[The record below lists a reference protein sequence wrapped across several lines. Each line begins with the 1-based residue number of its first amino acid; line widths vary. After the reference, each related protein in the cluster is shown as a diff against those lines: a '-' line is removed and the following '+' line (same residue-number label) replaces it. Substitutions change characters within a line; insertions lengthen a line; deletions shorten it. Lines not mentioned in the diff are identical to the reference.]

1 MINIKN
7 FDPNRIEIDK
17 KSQKNNDIYYIGYIT
32 IKHNVKFIV

>member
-17 KSQKNNDIYYIGYIT
+17 KSQKNNDIYYIRYIT
-32 IKHNVKFIV
+32 IKDNVKFIV